1 MSRRPSACTSGERS
15 VLRLDRVATGSYSV
29 GMHAVSITQAKNE
42 FTQLARKAEA
52 GETITVTRNGQ
63 PVCDIVPH
71 RKKGGINW
79 EAGEKFLRER
89 GIDRLFSYVAPDF
102 DDPLPE
108 DFLLKPLP
116 KTKRK

>member
-1 MSRRPSACTSGERS
+1 MDT
-15 VLRLDRVATGSYSV
+15 
-29 GMHAVSITQAKNE
+29 VSIKQAKNE

-71 RKKGGINW
+71 KKKGGINW
-79 EAGEKFLRER
+79 EAGERFLRER
-89 GIDRLFSYVAPDF
+89 GITDPFPYVAPDF

-116 KTKRK
+116 KRKRRRPA